1 MSSGQASAPAPEG
14 YQPECVDYLL
24 QVASQKVTSQGNAF
38 DQLDS
43 KMGVMLGFA
52 TVAVL
57 QVLAA
62 LFQLWSNPSKVVF
75 GHPHVFA
82 SAFILGLASI
92 TVAAACGLLSLAPK
106 DFDYGPDF
114 EECAHC
120 KAKDLHEL
128 KLFALNHY
136 HQAIKGNQSSNDK
149 KVASAAWATRL
160 LFVGLVFF
168 VLSIMILYLPSV

>member
-57 QVLAA
+57 QVWPRY
-62 LFQLWSNPSKVVF
+62 FNF
-75 GHPHVFA
+75 GQIPARSYLGIHTSLHPHSFWV
-82 SAFILGLASI
+82 L
-92 TVAAACGLLSLAPK
+92 P
-106 DFDYGPDF
+106 
-114 EECAHC
+114 
-120 KAKDLHEL
+120 
-128 KLFALNHY
+128 
-136 HQAIKGNQSSNDK
+136 
-149 KVASAAWATRL
+149 RL
-160 LFVGLVFF
+160 PWQRHAGYCRWPQRT
-168 VLSIMILYLPSV
+168 SIMDLTLRSVHIARRKIYMN